1 MEQRMVCFILVLVFC
16 GCATTAKYDAKL
28 STYVGATE
36 EDIVANWGIPNKTYE
51 LDNGKKALEF
61 LNRTVVEVGGFTS
74 VTPYTTYQS
83 GTINGQEY
91 RGSSTSYVIEKDPP
105 RKQRLSCKTTFLLGK
120 DGKVESFNRSGN
132 NCVSY

>member
-1 MEQRMVCFILVLVFC
+1 MNKCGLLIIAIVLS

-28 STYVGATE
+28 STYLGTTE

-91 RGSSTSYVIEKDPP
+91 RGTSTSYVIEKDPP
-105 RKQRLSCKTTFLLGK
+105 RRQRLSCKTTFLLDK